1 MKYVLISCLCPFKA
15 ILGAELH
22 FINQTI
28 LYVGAFE
35 ILRKKKFNLRGL

>member
-1 MKYVLISCLCPFKA
+1 MFKA

-28 LYVGAFE
+28 LDVGAFE
-35 ILRKKKFNLRGL
+35 ILKKKNF

>member
-1 MKYVLISCLCPFKA
+1 MDKA

-28 LYVGAFE
+28 LDVGAFE
-35 ILRKKKFNLRGL
+35 ILRKIKF